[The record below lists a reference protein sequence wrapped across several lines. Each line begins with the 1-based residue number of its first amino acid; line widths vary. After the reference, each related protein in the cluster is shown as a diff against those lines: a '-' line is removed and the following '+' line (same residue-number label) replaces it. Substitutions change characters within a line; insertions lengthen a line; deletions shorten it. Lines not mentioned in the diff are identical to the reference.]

1 MSQTAAEP
9 PVTIDAGPGGAAPEQ
24 PRLPQP
30 PPAPAGS
37 KRVERWFEVVTA
49 IMLGVVAVATAWSG
63 YQSARWSGEQAA
75 FYAEAG
81 ALRVKATRD
90 ATLSGQLRLYD
101 LVMTNSWLEAHGR
114 GDPELMDLYERRM
127 RSEFRPTFLAWLAL
141 DPFNNPAAPAGP
153 LFMPQ
158 YASSF
163 GQEAEQLEAAAT
175 EKFKDGQD
183 ANEIG
188 DAYVL
193 NTVFLATVLFLT
205 AIAERFEW
213 YAVRAVVL
221 ALAGAMLL
229 FGLYQL
235 AVYPIT

>member
-1 MSQTAAEP
+1 MRSSTDGTEPARPAA
-9 PVTIDAGPGGAAPEQ
+9 AS
-24 PRLPQP
+24 P
-30 PPAPAGS
+30 PPAPGPPLTHGQ
-37 KRVERWFEVVTA
+37 RVERWFEVVTA
-49 IMLGVVAVATAWSG
+49 LMLGVVAVATAWSG

-75 FYAEAG
+75 DYAEAG
-81 ALRVKATRD
+81 ALRVEATRD
-90 ATLSGQLRLYD
+90 ATESGQLRLYD
-101 LVMTNSWLEAHGR
+101 LILTDSWLEAHGR
-114 GDPELMDLYERRM
+114 GNTELMDRYERRF
-127 RSEFRPTFLAWLAL
+127 RPEFRPTFQAWLAL
-141 DPFNNPAAPAGP
+141 EPFTNPAAPPGP

-158 YASSF
+158 YASSLA
-163 GQEAEQLEAAAT
+163 QEAERLEAAAAR
-175 EKFKDGQD
+175 KFQEGQD

-205 AIAERFEW
+205 AIADRFEW

-229 FGLYQL
+229 YGLYHL

>member
-9 PVTIDAGPGGAAPEQ
+9 PAAVDTETGRAAPE
-24 PRLPQP
+24 PPPPQP
-30 PPAPAGS
+30 THALT
-37 KRVERWFEVVTA
+37 KRQRTERWFEVVTA
-49 IMLGVVAVATAWSG
+49 LMLGVVAVATAWSG

-75 FYAEAG
+75 DYAQAG
-81 ALRVKATRD
+81 ALRVEATRD
-90 ATLSGQLRLYD
+90 ATLSGQHRLYD
-101 LVMTNSWLEAHGR
+101 LILTDSWLEAHGR
-114 GDPELMDLYERRM
+114 GDVELMGIYERRF
-127 RSEFRPTFLAWLAL
+127 RPEFRPTFQAWLAL
-141 DPFNNPAAPAGP
+141 DPFNNPAAPPGP

-158 YASSF
+158 YASVLA
-163 GQEAEQLEAAAT
+163 QEAERLEAAAAR
-175 EKFKDGQD
+175 KFQEGQD

-205 AIAERFEW
+205 AVADRFEW

-229 FGLYQL
+229 FGLYHL
-235 AVYPIT
+235 AVYPIV